1 MTVDVTPIAVRCA
14 TQNGSSGSSDV
25 QDEDPQRDHQGGQ
38 YAVRRTQNAE
48 RRTMTQSTA
57 TTAATRLPTWDFPPE
72 ESATLVLDSALVT
85 M

>member
-38 YAVRRTQNAE
+38 YAVRRT
-48 RRTMTQSTA
+48 MTQSTA